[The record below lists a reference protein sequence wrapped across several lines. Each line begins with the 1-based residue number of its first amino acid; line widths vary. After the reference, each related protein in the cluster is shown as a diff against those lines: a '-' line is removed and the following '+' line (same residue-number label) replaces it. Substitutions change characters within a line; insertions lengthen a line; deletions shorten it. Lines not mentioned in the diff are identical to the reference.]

1 MWKPRNKWQ
10 LQTKGGCESS
20 EGGSSSDSRIVIRGT
35 VNQDGTYKFEP
46 IEPNL
51 VGYKLVLA
59 DVIVIDDAAATASR
73 GPVSQCRFDDAGYYL
88 LTTKLSKSS
97 LIYDPST
104 GAVSEDSSSGGI
116 K

>member
-20 EGGSSSDSRIVIRGT
+20 GGSSSDSSIVIRGT
-35 VNQDGTYKFEP
+35 VQEGDTIKFEP
-46 IEPNL
+46 IAPNL
-51 VGYKLVLA
+51 TPEQLVLA
-59 DVIVIDDAAATASR
+59 DVITINATEGMVSR
-73 GPVSQCRFDDAGYYL
+73 SLVSQVMLDALGYRL
-88 LTTKLSKSS
+88 AVSQVGT

-104 GAVSEDSSSGGI
+104 GAISSFEGTGR

>member
-35 VNQDGTYKFEP
+35 VKADGTDEYEP

-51 VGYKLVLA
+51 DGYQLVLA
-59 DVIVIDDAAATASR
+59 DMIVIDASAGTVSR
-73 GPVSQCRFDDAGYYL
+73 SPVSQCRLDATGYYL
-88 LTTKLSKSS
+88 TTENNGT

>member
-1 MWKPRNKWQ
+1 MRKPRNKWQ

-35 VNQDGTYKFEP
+35 VKADGTVEYEP

-51 VGYKLVLA
+51 DVHQLVLA
-59 DVIVIDDAAATASR
+59 DVIVIDASAGTVSR
-73 GPVSQCRFDDAGYYL
+73 SLVSQCRLDDVGYYV
-88 LTTKLSKSS
+88 LTTNLTGT